1 MRVCC
6 REGPIPGSRH
16 DEPLHNNTPQ
26 SPLPPHPAKPLPSF
40 PNIEVQKSNILLIG
54 PTGSGKTLLAKCLA
68 NIAGVPV
75 AIADATS
82 LTQAGYV
89 GDDVES
95 VLGKLL
101 AAADYDIATA
111 RQGIVF
117 IDEID
122 KIARKPG
129 SGGSSARDVSGE
141 GVQQV
146 SALCSHCW

>member
-1 MRVCC
+1 
-6 REGPIPGSRH
+6 
-16 DEPLHNNTPQ
+16 
-26 SPLPPHPAKPLPSF
+26 LPNVEL
-40 PNIEVQKSNILLIG
+40 QKSNILLLG
-54 PTGSGKTLLAKCLA
+54 PTGSGKTLIVKSLAA
-68 NIAGVPV
+68 IAGVPV

-101 AAADYDIATA
+101 VAADYDVAAA
-111 RQGIVF
+111 RHGIVF

-129 SGGSSARDVSGE
+129 SGGGARDVSGE

-146 SALCSHCW
+146 HCLGLTWDSIVICLCPDPGYFWLCIC